1 MSEKITFKELVEQIS
16 RQSRQSRSSTTHFIH
31 ELVRIIEKG
40 LKESGSVS
48 ISGFG
53 KFELLQS
60 EPRQQAHPVTGEMIT
75 VAGRKRVV
83 FKPTKEFR
91 EGVNHHFARSEE
103 HTSEIQSRGHL
114 VCSTPF
120 DI

>member
-75 VAGRKRVV
+75 VAGRTRVV
-83 FKPTKEFR
+83 FKPNTECR
-91 EGVNHHFARSEE
+91 EGVIHPFAGVVGRVAEKAAE
-103 HTSEIQSRGHL
+103 WQVAEAA
-114 VCSTPF
+114 V
-120 DI
+120 

>member
-1 MSEKITFKELVEQIS
+1 MSGKMTVNELVEQIS

-91 EGVNHHFARSEE
+91 EGVNHPFRSEE
-103 HTSEIQSRGHL
+103 RRAGKRE
-114 VCSTPF
+114 
-120 DI
+120 